1 MEYQL
6 AVVNRAAVFRNDYR
20 VTAHCVRGDTV
31 AVEFDTEWNSVEQ
44 LVATFIN
51 RADGTHKTIEMA
63 GTTSPVL
70 IPWEVLRTQG
80 EMHVVFIG
88 WFDSGSKRLM
98 TRTMDQPFIVEQ
110 TDAIDLVIP
119 EATEDVLGRMLYL
132 IDDTDAAIVSA
143 LAATSRA
150 EAAAELI
157 GTSTVT
163 RAEFDTTVDILAN
176 AIANY
181 IGRLWYVNG
190 KIYVPEELGYVDQ
203 ESEVMYLTG
212 NYDSETQTF
221 WIGEVG

>member
-51 RADGTHKTIEMA
+51 RADGTHKTIEMT

-110 TDAIDLVIP
+110 TDAIDLVVP

-143 LAATSRA
+143 LAAASRA

-163 RAEFDTTVDILAN
+163 RAEFDATVDILAN

-181 IGRLWYVNG
+181 IGRLWYV
-190 KIYVPEELGYVDQ
+190 DQ
-203 ESEVMYLTG
+203 ENDVMYLTG